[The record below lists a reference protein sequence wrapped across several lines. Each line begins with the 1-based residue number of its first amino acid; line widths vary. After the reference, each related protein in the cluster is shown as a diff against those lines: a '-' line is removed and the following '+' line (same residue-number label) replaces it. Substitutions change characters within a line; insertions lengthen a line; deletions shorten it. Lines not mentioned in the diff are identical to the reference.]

1 MAVDGRLTYAAGGTG
16 WRSLR
21 LFLLLSPRGLFL
33 YPGAAIF
40 LLGLAGTLMLLAGDV
55 VLGNIAFAER
65 TMVITAAAINV
76 GFEVMLFWMFATTV
90 AVQRSLLPRDILRD
104 CDGQCH

>member
-1 MAVDGRLTYAAGGTG
+1 IVKATIHRLRITEVPTRLAVDGRGRPSHIRSWRDG

-40 LLGLAGTLMLLAGDV
+40 LLGLVGTLILFTGDLPLGGV
-55 VLGNIAFAER
+55 VFAEH
-65 TMVITAAAINV
+65 TMVLTAALVNI
-76 GFEVMLFWMFATTV
+76 GFEA
-90 AVQRSLLPRDILRD
+90 
-104 CDGQCH
+104 